1 MKKTVCLLAAAVM
14 LLSLF
19 VPCFADGGGSS
30 FADNFVSY
38 LGIGIFAGILVA
50 CIVAGCIIYTY
61 KKKTKSAIYPLGRY
75 AKLDLKYR
83 DDTFMGSFVTK
94 RRIQSSNNKR

>member
-1 MKKTVCLLAAAVM
+1 MKKTVCLLAVVVM

-19 VPCFADGGGSS
+19 VPCFADGGSS
-30 FADNFVSY
+30 FADNFISY

-50 CIVAGCIIYTY
+50 GIVAGCIIYTY

-75 AKLDLKYR
+75 ANLDLKYR
-83 DDTFMGSFVTK
+83 DDRFMGSFVTK
-94 RRIQSSNNKR
+94 RRIQSSNNNKR